1 MTHNAKYTVENRNSF
16 LSPVIVDMA
25 VEQGGNCPLSEFG
38 RTVEKHGVKIVGPAN
53 LPAEL
58 TQKLLLDLESQT
70 SIDQL
75 SDYLLASDTPLD
87 GIINAS
93 GRVGF
98 GTIAETSVEN
108 SHRLMQINHFGPAQT
123 IARLLPQLAKSAN
136 EPFVLSITG
145 VVAEKVFP
153 GMSAYVTSKTAHS
166 TWLKALALEA
176 RRQKIRVIDARPG
189 HTETGLA
196 TRPLFGTAPAFAQGM
211 APEHVVSVIITAIE
225 TGITDLPSDSFTA

>member
-1 MTHNAKYTVENRNSF
+1 MTIS
-16 LSPVIVDMA
+16 
-25 VEQGGNCPLSEFG
+25 GGQYLVLGANGTFG
-38 RTVEKHGVKIVGPAN
+38 RLISEALISRGATVIGTARSNETAGSIPEQVS
-53 LPAEL
+53 
-58 TQKLLLDLESQT
+58 QKLLLDLESQT
-70 SIDQL
+70 SIRQL
-75 SDYLLASDTPLD
+75 VDYINGSDVRID
-87 GIINAS
+87 GIINAA

-98 GTIAETSVEN
+98 GTIADTTLEDAHS
-108 SHRLMQINHFGPAQT
+108 LMQINHFGPAQV
-123 IARLLPQLAKSAN
+123 IAGSIGQLAKSTN

-153 GMSAYVTSKTAHS
+153 GMACYTTSKTAHS

-211 APEHVVSVIITAIE
+211 SPEHVVAVIIAGIE
-225 TGITDLPSDSFTA
+225 NGITELASDSFTS

>member
-1 MTHNAKYTVENRNSF
+1 MQLNGSQY
-16 LSPVIVDMA
+16 LVIGASGVF
-25 VEQGGNCPLSEFG
+25 GRLLSEAL
-38 RTVEKHGVKIVGPAN
+38 VERGAVVIGTARNNESAPN
-53 LPAEL
+53 LPEHL
-58 TQKLLLDLESQT
+58 SQKLLLDLESQE
-70 SIDQL
+70 SMQAL
-75 SDYLLASDTPLD
+75 VDYLTSADVPID
-87 GIINAS
+87 GIINTA

-98 GTIAETSVEN
+98 GSIAETTSED
-108 SHRLMQINHFGPAQT
+108 SRRLMQINHFGPSQV
-123 IARLLPQLAKSAN
+123 ISGLMPQLAKSTN

-153 GMSAYVTSKTAHS
+153 GMVAYTTSKTANS

-211 APEHVVSVIITAIE
+211 SPQHVVDVIINAIE
-225 TGITDLPSDSFTA
+225 NGITELASDSFNA

>member
-1 MTHNAKYTVENRNSF
+1 MQLSGRRF
-16 LSPVIVDMA
+16 LIIGA
-25 VEQGGNCPLSEFG
+25 GGAFG
-38 RTVEKHGVKIVGPAN
+38 RLISEALIERGSAVIGTARNNDSAAN
-53 LPAEL
+53 LPEQL
-58 TQKLLLDLESQT
+58 SQKLLLDLESPESINTLVEYLT
-70 SIDQL
+70 SADVQI
-75 SDYLLASDTPLD
+75 D
-87 GIINAS
+87 GIINTA

-98 GTIAETSVEN
+98 GSIAETTIEDSQ
-108 SHRLMQINHFGPAQT
+108 RLMQINHFGPSQV
-123 IARLLPQLAKSAN
+123 IVGLMPQLAKSTN

-153 GMSAYVTSKTAHS
+153 GMAAYTTSKTAHS

-211 APEHVVSVIITAIE
+211 GPQHVVDVIINAIE
-225 TGITDLPSDSFTA
+225 NGITELSSDSFNA

>member
-1 MTHNAKYTVENRNSF
+1 MTFNGKQYLVIGANGVFGSLIARTLTEHGATVIGTARSNESA
-16 LSPVIVDMA
+16 S
-25 VEQGGNCPLSEFG
+25 
-38 RTVEKHGVKIVGPAN
+38 N

-58 TQKLLLDLESQT
+58 AQKLLLDLESQT

-75 SDYLLASDTPLD
+75 TDYLLTSDTPLD

-98 GTIAETSVEN
+98 GTIADTTLDN
-108 SHRLMQINHFGPAQT
+108 AQRLMQINHFGPAQT
-123 IARLLPQLAKSAN
+123 ISRLLPQLAKSAN

-153 GMSAYVTSKTAHS
+153 GMSCYITSKTAHS

-196 TRPLFGTAPAFAQGM
+196 TRPLFGTAPAFASGM
-211 APEHVVSVIITAIE
+211 TPEKVVSVIITAIE

>member
-1 MTHNAKYTVENRNSF
+1 MTFSGKQYLVIGANGVFGSLIARALIERGATVIGTARSNDS
-16 LSPVIVDMA
+16 A
-25 VEQGGNCPLSEFG
+25 
-38 RTVEKHGVKIVGPAN
+38 AN
-53 LPAEL
+53 LPADL
-58 TQKLLLDLESQT
+58 AQKLLLDLESQT
-70 SIDQL
+70 SIEQL
-75 SDYLLASDTPLD
+75 TDYLLASDTQLD

-98 GTIAETSVEN
+98 GTIADTTLEN
-108 SHRLMQINHFGPAQT
+108 AHHLMQINHFGPAQT
-123 IARLLPQLAKSAN
+123 ISRLLPQLAKSAN

-153 GMSAYVTSKTAHS
+153 GMACYITSKTAHS

-211 APEHVVSVIITAIE
+211 TPEHVVSVIISALE

>member
-1 MTHNAKYTVENRNSF
+1 MGLNGSQYLVIGANGVLGNHLSKQLIEGGATV
-16 LSPVIVDMA
+16 IGTA
-25 VEQGGNCPLSEFG
+25 
-38 RTVEKHGVKIVGPAN
+38 RTNESAAS

-58 TQKLLLDLESQT
+58 TQQLLLDLESQT
-70 SIDQL
+70 SIKQL
-75 SDYLLASDTPLD
+75 VDYLVGSDTRID
-87 GIINAS
+87 GIINAA

-98 GTIAETSVEN
+98 GTIAETTLEDA
-108 SHRLMQINHFGPAQT
+108 HRLMQVNHFGPAQT
-123 IARLLPQLAKSAN
+123 IARLLPQLAKSTN

-153 GMSAYVTSKTAHS
+153 GMACYITSKTAHS

-211 APEHVVSVIITAIE
+211 TPEDVTSVIINGIE
-225 TGITDLPSDSFTA
+225 AGITELPSDSFNV

>member
-1 MTHNAKYTVENRNSF
+1 MGLNGSQFLVIGANGVLGNLLSKKLIEGGATV
-16 LSPVIVDMA
+16 IGTA
-25 VEQGGNCPLSEFG
+25 
-38 RTVEKHGVKIVGPAN
+38 RTNESAAS
-53 LPAEL
+53 LPDEL

-70 SIDQL
+70 SIQQL
-75 SDYLLASDTPLD
+75 VDYLVGSDTRID
-87 GIINAS
+87 GIINSA

-98 GTIAETSVEN
+98 GTIAETTLEDA
-108 SHRLMQINHFGPAQT
+108 HRLMQVNHFGPAQT
-123 IARLLPQLAKSAN
+123 IARLLPQLAKSTN

-153 GMSAYVTSKTAHS
+153 GMACYITSKTAHS

-211 APEHVVSVIITAIE
+211 TPEHVTSVIINGIE
-225 TGITDLPSDSFTA
+225 AGITELPSDSFNV